1 MAWRGET
8 ETARTARLRPLRRGA
23 YLLPSLFTVANLF
36 CGYFALMQI
45 LKAVLAPEVAA
56 HHLDAA
62 AKAIGFAALFDLLDG
77 RLARMTSTASAF
89 GREFDSLADVISF
102 GVATALLAY
111 TWGILWID
119 PASSAA
125 LMEHVHR
132 VGWVLGFLF
141 VLCGAS
147 RLARFNI
154 QSDPV
159 LANPGRP
166 GRKYFAGLPIP
177 AAAGLVAAVVHVVNG
192 KPLVWWPWSLL
203 WLAMLLATSLL
214 MVSRWRYASFK
225 DVDLR
230 RRHPF
235 VTVIAI
241 GALVA
246 AIWFYS
252 EPVLLAMALTY
263 VGSGVMTR
271 VGGIFRRRFL
281 RPVPPPGDL
290 PAGA

>member
-1 MAWRGET
+1 MAT
-8 ETARTARLRPLRRGA
+8 TNRLRPVRRGA

-36 CGYFALMQI
+36 CGYLALTQI
-45 LKAVLAPEVAA
+45 LEAVLAPEVAA
-56 HHLDAA
+56 QHLDTA
-62 AKAIGFAALFDLLDG
+62 AKAIGFAVLFDLLDG
-77 RLARMTSTASAF
+77 RLARLTNTASAF

-102 GVATALLAY
+102 GVAPALLAF
-111 TWGILWID
+111 TWGMRWID
-119 PASSAA
+119 PSSTA
-125 LMEHVHR
+125 LMEHLHR
-132 VGWVLGFLF
+132 AGWFLSFLF
-141 VLCGAS
+141 VLCGVS

-177 AAAGLVAAVVHVVNG
+177 AAAGLLAAIVHVGNG
-192 KPLVWWPWSLL
+192 RPLAWWGWSLA
-203 WLAMLLATSLL
+203 WLTILLTISLL
-214 MVSRWRYASFK
+214 MVSRWRYYSFK
-225 DVDLR
+225 DLDLR
-230 RRHPF
+230 RRRRF
-235 VTVIAI
+235 VPAIAI

-263 VGSGVMTR
+263 AGSGIVAR
-271 VGGIFRRRFL
+271 VGGLFRRRFP

>member
-1 MAWRGET
+1 MAT
-8 ETARTARLRPLRRGA
+8 SNRLQPVRRGA

-45 LKAVLAPEVAA
+45 LNAVLSPEVAA
-56 HHLDAA
+56 QHLDAA
-62 AKAIGFAALFDLLDG
+62 AKAIGFAVLFDLLDG
-77 RLARMTSTASAF
+77 RLARLTNTASAF

-102 GVATALLAY
+102 GVAPALLAF
-111 TWGILWID
+111 TWGIRWID
-119 PASSAA
+119 SASGA
-125 LMEHVHR
+125 LMIEHVHR
-132 VGWVLGFLF
+132 GGWFLSFLF

-154 QSDPV
+154 QADSV
-159 LANPGRP
+159 LVNPGRP

-177 AAAGLVAAVVHVVNG
+177 GAAGLVAAIVHVGNG
-192 KPLVWWPWSLL
+192 KPLVWWAWSLL
-203 WLAMLLATSLL
+203 WLTILLTISLL
-214 MVSRWRYASFK
+214 MVSRWRYYSFK

-230 RRHPF
+230 RRRRF

-241 GALVA
+241 GVLVA

-263 VGSGVMTR
+263 VGSGVATR
-271 VGGIFRRRFL
+271 FGSLFRRRFL

>member
-1 MAWRGET
+1 MAT
-8 ETARTARLRPLRRGA
+8 TNRLRPVRRGA

-36 CGYFALMQI
+36 CGYFALTQI
-45 LKAVLAPEVAA
+45 LEAVLAPEVAA
-56 HHLDAA
+56 QHLDAA
-62 AKAIGFAALFDLLDG
+62 AKAIGFAVLFDLLDG
-77 RLARMTSTASAF
+77 RLARLTNTASAF

-102 GVATALLAY
+102 GVAPALLAF
-111 TWGILWID
+111 TWGIRWID
-119 PASSAA
+119 PSSAA

-132 VGWVLGFLF
+132 AGWFLSFLF

-166 GRKYFAGLPIP
+166 GRKYFSGLPIP
-177 AAAGLVAAVVHVVNG
+177 AAAGLLAAIVHVGNG
-192 KPLVWWPWSLL
+192 RPLVWWGWSLA
-203 WLAMLLATSLL
+203 WLTILLAIALL
-214 MVSRWRYASFK
+214 MVSRWRYYSFK
-225 DVDLR
+225 DLDLR
-230 RRHPF
+230 RRRRF
-235 VTVIAI
+235 VPVIAI

-263 VGSGVMTR
+263 AGSGVVAR
-271 VGGIFRRRFL
+271 GGGLFRRRFP

>member
-1 MAWRGET
+1 MAT
-8 ETARTARLRPLRRGA
+8 TNRLRPVRRGA

-36 CGYFALMQI
+36 CGYLALTQI
-45 LKAVLAPEVAA
+45 LEAVLAPEVTAQ
-56 HHLDAA
+56 HLDAA
-62 AKAIGFAALFDLLDG
+62 AKAIGFAVLFDLLDG
-77 RLARMTSTASAF
+77 RLARLTNTASAF
-89 GREFDSLADVISF
+89 GREFDSLVDVISF
-102 GVATALLAY
+102 GVAPALLAF
-111 TWGILWID
+111 TWGIRWID
-119 PASSAA
+119 PSSTA
-125 LMEHVHR
+125 LMEHLHR
-132 VGWVLGFLF
+132 AGWFLSFLF
-141 VLCGAS
+141 VLCGVS

-177 AAAGLVAAVVHVVNG
+177 AAGGLLAAIVHVGNG
-192 KPLVWWPWSLL
+192 RPLAWWGWSLA
-203 WLAMLLATSLL
+203 WLTILLTISLL
-214 MVSRWRYASFK
+214 MVSRWRYYSFK
-225 DVDLR
+225 DLDLR
-230 RRHPF
+230 RRRRF
-235 VTVIAI
+235 VPVIAI

-263 VGSGVMTR
+263 AGSGIVAR
-271 VGGIFRRRFL
+271 VGGLSRRRFP

>member
-1 MAWRGET
+1 MVANT
-8 ETARTARLRPLRRGA
+8 RLRPVRRGA

-36 CGYFALMQI
+36 CGYFALMQV
-45 LKAVLAPEVAA
+45 LKAVLGPEAA
-56 HHLDAA
+56 AAHLDAA
-62 AKAIGFAALFDLLDG
+62 AKAIGFAVLFDLLDG
-77 RLARMTSTASAF
+77 RLARLTNTSSAF

-102 GVATALLAY
+102 GVAPALLAF
-111 TWGILWID
+111 TWGIHWIAL
-119 PASSAA
+119 ASGAS
-125 LMEHVHR
+125 LVEHVHR
-132 VGWVLGFLF
+132 GGWFLCFLF
-141 VLCGAS
+141 IICGAA

-192 KPLVWWPWSLL
+192 RPLVWWAWSVL
-203 WLAMLLATSLL
+203 WLTMLLAASLL
-214 MVSRWRYASFK
+214 MVSRWRYYSFK
-225 DVDLR
+225 DVDFR
-230 RRHPF
+230 RRHRF
-235 VTVIAI
+235 VTVIAL

-252 EPVLLAMALTY
+252 EPVLLAMAFCY
-263 VGSGVMTR
+263 VGSGIVTR
-271 VGGIFRRRFL
+271 AGGLVRRRFL
-281 RPVPPPGDL
+281 RPLPPPGDL

>member
-1 MAWRGET
+1 MAT
-8 ETARTARLRPLRRGA
+8 TNRLRPVRRGA

-36 CGYFALMQI
+36 CGYLALTQI
-45 LKAVLAPEVAA
+45 LEAVLAPEVAA
-56 HHLDAA
+56 QHLDTA
-62 AKAIGFAALFDLLDG
+62 AKAIGFAVLFDLLDG
-77 RLARMTSTASAF
+77 RLARLTNTASAF

-102 GVATALLAY
+102 GVAPALLAF
-111 TWGILWID
+111 TWGMRWID
-119 PASSAA
+119 PSSTA
-125 LMEHVHR
+125 LMEHLHR
-132 VGWVLGFLF
+132 AGWFLSFLF
-141 VLCGAS
+141 VLCGVS

-177 AAAGLVAAVVHVVNG
+177 AAAGLLAAIVHVGNG
-192 KPLVWWPWSLL
+192 RPLAWWGWSLA
-203 WLAMLLATSLL
+203 WLTILLTISLL
-214 MVSRWRYASFK
+214 MVSRWRYYSFK
-225 DVDLR
+225 DLDLR
-230 RRHPF
+230 RRRRF
-235 VTVIAI
+235 VPVIAI

-263 VGSGVMTR
+263 AGSGIVAR
-271 VGGIFRRRFL
+271 VGGLFRRRFP

>member
-1 MAWRGET
+1 MAT
-8 ETARTARLRPLRRGA
+8 SNRLQPVRRGA

-45 LKAVLAPEVAA
+45 LNAVLSPEVAA
-56 HHLDAA
+56 QHLDAA
-62 AKAIGFAALFDLLDG
+62 AKAIGFAVLFDLLDG
-77 RLARMTSTASAF
+77 RLARLTNTASAF
-89 GREFDSLADVISF
+89 GREFDSLADIISF
-102 GVATALLAY
+102 GVAPALLAF
-111 TWGILWID
+111 TWGIRWID
-119 PASSAA
+119 PASGA
-125 LMEHVHR
+125 LMIEHVHR
-132 VGWVLGFLF
+132 GGWFLSFLF

-154 QSDPV
+154 QADSV
-159 LANPGRP
+159 LVNPGRP

-177 AAAGLVAAVVHVVNG
+177 AAAGLVAAIVHVGNG
-192 KPLVWWPWSLL
+192 KPLVWWAWSLL
-203 WLAMLLATSLL
+203 WLTILLTISLL
-214 MVSRWRYASFK
+214 MVSRWRYYSFK

-230 RRHPF
+230 RRRRF

-241 GALVA
+241 GVLVA

-263 VGSGVMTR
+263 VGSGVATR
-271 VGGIFRRRFL
+271 FGSLFRRRFL

>member
-1 MAWRGET
+1 MVT
-8 ETARTARLRPLRRGA
+8 TNRLRPVRRGA

-36 CGYFALMQI
+36 CGYLALTQI
-45 LKAVLAPEVAA
+45 LEAVLAPEVAA
-56 HHLDAA
+56 QHLDAA
-62 AKAIGFAALFDLLDG
+62 AKAIGFAVLFDLLDG
-77 RLARMTSTASAF
+77 RLARLTNTASAF
-89 GREFDSLADVISF
+89 GLEFDSLADVISF
-102 GVATALLAY
+102 GVAPALLAF
-111 TWGILWID
+111 TWGIRWID
-119 PASSAA
+119 PCSTA

-132 VGWVLGFLF
+132 AGWFLSFLF
-141 VLCGAS
+141 VLCGVS

-177 AAAGLVAAVVHVVNG
+177 AAAGLLAAIVHVGNG
-192 KPLVWWPWSLL
+192 RPLAWWGWSLA
-203 WLAMLLATSLL
+203 WLAILLTISLL
-214 MVSRWRYASFK
+214 MVSRWRYYSFK
-225 DVDLR
+225 DLDLR
-230 RRHPF
+230 RRRRFIP
-235 VTVIAI
+235 VIAI

-263 VGSGVMTR
+263 AGSGVVAR
-271 VGGIFRRRFL
+271 VGGLFRRRFP

>member
-1 MAWRGET
+1 MAT
-8 ETARTARLRPLRRGA
+8 TNRLRPVRRGA

-36 CGYFALMQI
+36 CGYLALTQT
-45 LKAVLAPEVAA
+45 LEAVLAPEVAA
-56 HHLDAA
+56 QHLDAA
-62 AKAIGFAALFDLLDG
+62 AKAIGFAVLFDLLDG
-77 RLARMTSTASAF
+77 RLARLTNTASAF

-102 GVATALLAY
+102 GVAPALLAF
-111 TWGILWID
+111 TWGIRWID
-119 PASSAA
+119 PSSTA

-132 VGWVLGFLF
+132 AGWFLSFLF
-141 VLCGAS
+141 VLCGVS

-177 AAAGLVAAVVHVVNG
+177 AAAGLLAAVVHVGNG
-192 KPLVWWPWSLL
+192 RPLAGWGWSLA
-203 WLAMLLATSLL
+203 WLTILLTISLL
-214 MVSRWRYASFK
+214 MVSRWRYYSFK
-225 DVDLR
+225 DLDLR
-230 RRHPF
+230 RRRRF
-235 VTVIAI
+235 VPVIAI

-263 VGSGVMTR
+263 AGSGVVAR
-271 VGGIFRRRFL
+271 VGGLFRRRFP

>member
-1 MAWRGET
+1 MAT
-8 ETARTARLRPLRRGA
+8 TNRLRPVRRGA

-36 CGYFALMQI
+36 CGYLALTQI
-45 LKAVLAPEVAA
+45 LEAVLAPEVTAQ
-56 HHLDAA
+56 HLDAA
-62 AKAIGFAALFDLLDG
+62 AKAIGFAVLFDLLDG
-77 RLARMTSTASAF
+77 RLARLTNTASAF

-102 GVATALLAY
+102 GVAPALLAF
-111 TWGILWID
+111 TWGIRWID
-119 PASSAA
+119 PSSTA
-125 LMEHVHR
+125 LMEHLHR
-132 VGWVLGFLF
+132 AGWFLSFLF
-141 VLCGAS
+141 VLCGVS

-177 AAAGLVAAVVHVVNG
+177 AAGGLLAAIVHVGNG
-192 KPLVWWPWSLL
+192 RPLAWWGWSLA
-203 WLAMLLATSLL
+203 WLTILLTISLL
-214 MVSRWRYASFK
+214 MVSRWRYYSFK
-225 DVDLR
+225 DLDLR
-230 RRHPF
+230 RRRRF
-235 VTVIAI
+235 VPVIAI

-263 VGSGVMTR
+263 AGSGIVAR
-271 VGGIFRRRFL
+271 VGGLSRRRFP